1 MELLKPVTP
10 EELEQIERTPYEARD
25 LPVRAMVQFLA
36 LIFFTIIG
44 SLIISYFVYLWILP
58 KEEPSLPSVRKEAL
72 ERQLPPEPRV
82 QGFPMQDW
90 EKFHAQEMEKTTTYS
105 VDMGTGLAR
114 IPVERAKEL
123 ILERGLPGA
132 PAAQGVRT
140 NAK

>member
-1 MELLKPVTP
+1 MEILKPVTP

-25 LPVRAMVQFLA
+25 LSVRAMVQFLA

-44 SLIISYFVYLWILP
+44 SLIISYFVFQWILP

-90 EKFHAQEMEKTTTYS
+90 EKFYAQEIEKTTTYS
-105 VDMGTGLAR
+105 VDPKTGIAR

-123 ILERGLPGA
+123 ILQRGLPGTPA
-132 PAAQGVRT
+132 PQGVKT